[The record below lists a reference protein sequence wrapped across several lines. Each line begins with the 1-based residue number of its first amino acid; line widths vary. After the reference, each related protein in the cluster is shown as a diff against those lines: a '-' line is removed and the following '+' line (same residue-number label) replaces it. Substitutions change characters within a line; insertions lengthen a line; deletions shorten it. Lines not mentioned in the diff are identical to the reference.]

1 MKKEVDELVTNAIR
15 DFGKMIDIVKNAF
28 GDSLPK
34 STTIDLVKNSI
45 EGDVGEL
52 IGIAKSVLGGD
63 VDVGAIINLVSTVIG
78 GDEDV
83 GTIIDIVTGA
93 VGGNATED
101 VSGLDYLNVPPV
113 EGSATE
119 DVSDSGTETP
129 LDGDKL
135 IGETQSQD
143 SVTDTG
149 KLSSNLD
156 RKYKVLT
163 TDEERIKWLDRYLA
177 ANEIFL
183 TSKLKYGPRSGN
195 LKERDELL
203 LERNRVLSGTSSYQQ
218 DGRAAT
224 APGTSVPPAM
234 GSGLV
239 GSDASAPVGSDA
251 SAPVGSDAMG
261 SGLDSLNVPEP
272 DAMGSGLDFWSVRDD
287 RLSGA
292 DRPNDQAKKSGDAS
306 TVIDLVSAY
315 ARDSGA
321 VGLFSA
327 IGGIILGDKE
337 KFVEETKNLG
347 TLGSNIKAM
356 LNAAGSFLAGDPRP
370 VLAALPTEVQAT
382 MALVRSPDAFISNYI
397 VGTGNRLVNL
407 ILADPE
413 AVKRGAEGFTVDG
426 FISAIAEPYIE
437 EGKTI
442 LGAGERLIAAIKNIP
457 GGQSVVDDFTKLGAD
472 LGAKLQTVESKVRT
486 WGEEVIKDLFP
497 WASAPDPDPPVST
510 WKNPDVSDNS
520 DIDDV
525 R

>member
-45 EGDVGEL
+45 EGKVGKIIE
-52 IGIAKSVLGGD
+52 IAKNTVDGD
-63 VDVGAIINLVSTVIG
+63 VDVGAIINLVSTAKG

-83 GTIIDIVTGA
+83 GTIIDLVTGA

-101 VSGLDYLNVPPV
+101 VSGLEYLNVPPV
-113 EGSATE
+113 GSDATE
-119 DVSDSGTETP
+119 DVSNSGTETP
-129 LDGDKL
+129 LDGD
-135 IGETQSQD
+135 
-143 SVTDTG
+143 G

-156 RKYKVLT
+156 RKYKELT
-163 TDEERIKWLDRYLA
+163 TDEERIKFLDRYLRL
-177 ANEIFL
+177 NEIHL
-183 TSKLKYGPRSGN
+183 NDWYKYGGRSKQN
-195 LKERDELL
+195 LKEREELS

-251 SAPVGSDAMG
+251 
-261 SGLDSLNVPEP
+261 
-272 DAMGSGLDFWSVRDD
+272 MGSGLDFWSVRDD

-292 DRPNDQAKKSGDAS
+292 DRPNEQAKKSGDAS

-321 VGLFSA
+321 VGLFST
-327 IGGIILGDKE
+327 IGGIILGDKK
-337 KFVEETKNLG
+337 KFVEDPKNAILG
-347 TLGSNIKAM
+347 TLGANIKAM
-356 LNAAGSFLAGDPRP
+356 LNAGASFLAGDPRP
-370 VLAALPTEVQAT
+370 VLATLPTEVQT
-382 MALVRSPDAFISNYI
+382 VMALVHSPSAFISNYV
-397 VGTGNRLVNL
+397 VGTGNKLINLV
-407 ILADPE
+407 IADPE
-413 AVKRGAEGFTVDG
+413 AVKGGAEGFTIDG
-426 FISAIAEPYIE
+426 FVGAIFEPFIGE
-437 EGKTI
+437 EGEGKTI
-442 LGAGERLIAAIKNIP
+442 LGAGERIAAEVIKEIP
-457 GGQSVVDDFTKLGAD
+457 GGQSVVKVYKKLGKE
-472 LGAKLQTVESKVRT
+472 LGAKLQAAE
-486 WGEEVIKDLFP
+486 KDLRQMGSEAVKALQAFTSP
-497 WASAPDPDPPVST
+497 PETVRGHDRHPPAPPASRV
-510 WKNPDVSDNS
+510 S

>member
-45 EGDVGEL
+45 EGDVGKI

-63 VDVGAIINLVSTVIG
+63 VDVGAIINLVSTAKG

-101 VSGLDYLNVPPV
+101 ISGLDYLNVPPV

-119 DVSDSGTETP
+119 DVSG
-129 LDGDKL
+129 LD
-135 IGETQSQD
+135 
-143 SVTDTG
+143 
-149 KLSSNLD
+149 
-156 RKYKVLT
+156 
-163 TDEERIKWLDRYLA
+163 YL
-177 ANEIFL
+177 NVPPVEG
-183 TSKLKYGPRSGN
+183 S
-195 LKERDELL
+195 
-203 LERNRVLSGTSSYQQ
+203 
-218 DGRAAT
+218 AT
-224 APGTSVPPAM
+224 APSTSVPP
-234 GSGLV
+234 
-239 GSDASAPVGSDA
+239 
-251 SAPVGSDAMG
+251 AMG
-261 SGLDSLNVPEP
+261 SGLDSLNVPEA
-272 DAMGSGLDFWSVRDD
+272 DVMSSGLDFMSVRDD

-321 VGLFSA
+321 VGLFST
-327 IGGIILGDKE
+327 IGGIILGDRKP
-337 KFVEETKNLG
+337 FVEETKNLG

-356 LNAAGSFLAGDPRP
+356 LNAAASFLAGDPRP
-370 VLAALPTEVQAT
+370 VLAALPTEVQTT
-382 MALVRSPDAFISNYI
+382 MALLSSPTAFISNYI

-407 ILADPE
+407 VLADPE
-413 AVKRGAEGFTVDG
+413 AVAEGVEGFTVDG
-426 FISAIAEPYIE
+426 FIRAIAEPYIE

-442 LGAGERLIAAIKNIP
+442 LGAGERLIAAIKKIP
-457 GGQSVVDDFTKLGAD
+457 GGGGVDVAPLDRAPD
-472 LGAKLQTVESKVRT
+472 DPGAKLPEISTSPRKRKGNHLLNFPNGPWHGEPFYSTDGKKFTRSPPLPSPASRT
-486 WGEEVIKDLFP
+486 
-497 WASAPDPDPPVST
+497 
-510 WKNPDVSDNS
+510 SDIDTS

-525 R
+525 Q

>member
-63 VDVGAIINLVSTVIG
+63 VDVGAIINLVSTAKG

-93 VGGNATED
+93 VGGNATAED

-234 GSGLV
+234 GSGL
-239 GSDASAPVGSDA
+239 VGSDA

>member
-45 EGDVGEL
+45 EGDVGKI

-63 VDVGAIINLVSTVIG
+63 VDAGAIINLVSTAKG

-101 VSGLDYLNVPPV
+101 ISGLDYLNVPPV

-119 DVSDSGTETP
+119 DVSG
-129 LDGDKL
+129 LD
-135 IGETQSQD
+135 
-143 SVTDTG
+143 
-149 KLSSNLD
+149 
-156 RKYKVLT
+156 
-163 TDEERIKWLDRYLA
+163 YL
-177 ANEIFL
+177 NVPPVEG
-183 TSKLKYGPRSGN
+183 S
-195 LKERDELL
+195 
-203 LERNRVLSGTSSYQQ
+203 
-218 DGRAAT
+218 AT
-224 APGTSVPPAM
+224 APSTSVPP
-234 GSGLV
+234 
-239 GSDASAPVGSDA
+239 
-251 SAPVGSDAMG
+251 AMG
-261 SGLDSLNVPEP
+261 SGLDSLNVPEA
-272 DAMGSGLDFWSVRDD
+272 DVMSSGLDFMSVRDD

-321 VGLFSA
+321 VGLFST
-327 IGGIILGDKE
+327 IGGIILGDRKP
-337 KFVEETKNLG
+337 FVEETKNLG

-356 LNAAGSFLAGDPRP
+356 LNAAASFLAGDPRP
-370 VLAALPTEVQAT
+370 VLAALPTEVQTT
-382 MALVRSPDAFISNYI
+382 MALLSSPTAFISNYI

-407 ILADPE
+407 VLADPE
-413 AVKRGAEGFTVDG
+413 AVAEGVEGFTVDG
-426 FISAIAEPYIE
+426 FIRAIAEPYIE

-442 LGAGERLIAAIKNIP
+442 LGAGERLIAAIKKIP
-457 GGQSVVDDFTKLGAD
+457 GGGGGDVAPLDRAPDDP
-472 LGAKLQTVESKVRT
+472 GAKLPEISTSPRKKGNHLLNFPNGPWHGEPFYSTDGKKFTRSPPLPSPASRT
-486 WGEEVIKDLFP
+486 
-497 WASAPDPDPPVST
+497 
-510 WKNPDVSDNS
+510 SDIDTS

-525 R
+525 Q

>member
-45 EGDVGEL
+45 EGKVGKIIE
-52 IGIAKSVLGGD
+52 IAKNTVDGD
-63 VDVGAIINLVSTVIG
+63 VDVGAIINLVSTAKG

-93 VGGNATED
+93 VGGNATAED

-251 SAPVGSDAMG
+251 MG

-356 LNAAGSFLAGDPRP
+356 LNAAASFLSGGDPRP
-370 VLAALPTEVQAT
+370 VLAALPPEVQAT

-442 LGAGERLIAAIKNIP
+442 LGAGDRLVADIKKIP

>member
-45 EGDVGEL
+45 EGDVGKI

-63 VDVGAIINLVSTVIG
+63 VDAGAIINLVSTAKG

-83 GTIIDIVTGA
+83 GTIIDLVTGA
-93 VGGNATED
+93 VGGNATEDISGLDYLNVPPVEGSATED

-113 EGSATE
+113 EGSAT
-119 DVSDSGTETP
+119 
-129 LDGDKL
+129 
-135 IGETQSQD
+135 
-143 SVTDTG
+143 
-149 KLSSNLD
+149 
-156 RKYKVLT
+156 
-163 TDEERIKWLDRYLA
+163 
-177 ANEIFL
+177 
-183 TSKLKYGPRSGN
+183 
-195 LKERDELL
+195 
-203 LERNRVLSGTSSYQQ
+203 
-218 DGRAAT
+218 
-224 APGTSVPPAM
+224 APSTSVPP
-234 GSGLV
+234 
-239 GSDASAPVGSDA
+239 
-251 SAPVGSDAMG
+251 AMG
-261 SGLDSLNVPEP
+261 SGLDSLNVPEA
-272 DAMGSGLDFWSVRDD
+272 DVMSSGLDFMSVRDD

-321 VGLFSA
+321 VGLFST

-356 LNAAGSFLAGDPRP
+356 LNAAASFLAGDPRP
-370 VLAALPTEVQAT
+370 VLAALPSEVQTT
-382 MALVRSPDAFISNYI
+382 MALLSSPTAFISNYI

-407 ILADPE
+407 VLADPE
-413 AVKRGAEGFTVDG
+413 AVAEGVEGFTVDG
-426 FISAIAEPYIE
+426 FIRAIAEPYIE

-442 LGAGERLIAAIKNIP
+442 LGAGERLIAAIKKIP
-457 GGQSVVDDFTKLGAD
+457 GGGGVDVAPLDRAPD
-472 LGAKLQTVESKVRT
+472 DPGAKLPEISTSPRKRKGNHLLNFPNGPWHGEPFYSTDGKKFTRSPPLPSPASRT
-486 WGEEVIKDLFP
+486 
-497 WASAPDPDPPVST
+497 
-510 WKNPDVSDNS
+510 SDIDTS

-525 R
+525 Q

>member
-45 EGDVGEL
+45 EGDVGKI

-63 VDVGAIINLVSTVIG
+63 VDAGAIINLVSTAKG

-83 GTIIDIVTGA
+83 GTIIDLVTGA

-101 VSGLDYLNVPPV
+101 VSGLEYLNVPV
-113 EGSATE
+113 GGNATE
-119 DVSDSGTETP
+119 DVSGLEYLNVP
-129 LDGDKL
+129 VG
-135 IGETQSQD
+135 
-143 SVTDTG
+143 
-149 KLSSNLD
+149 SS
-156 RKYKVLT
+156 
-163 TDEERIKWLDRYLA
+163 
-177 ANEIFL
+177 
-183 TSKLKYGPRSGN
+183 
-195 LKERDELL
+195 
-203 LERNRVLSGTSSYQQ
+203 
-218 DGRAAT
+218 AT
-224 APGTSVPPAM
+224 APSTSVPPAM
-234 GSGLV
+234 GSGL
-239 GSDASAPVGSDA
+239 
-251 SAPVGSDAMG
+251 
-261 SGLDSLNVPEP
+261 
-272 DAMGSGLDFWSVRDD
+272 DFMSVRDD

-321 VGLFSA
+321 VGLFST

-356 LNAAGSFLAGDPRP
+356 LNAAASFLAGDPRP
-370 VLAALPTEVQAT
+370 VLAALPTEVQTT
-382 MALVRSPDAFISNYI
+382 MALLSSPTAFISNYI

-407 ILADPE
+407 VLADPE
-413 AVKRGAEGFTVDG
+413 AVAEGVEGFTVDG
-426 FISAIAEPYIE
+426 FIRAIAEPYIE

-442 LGAGERLIAAIKNIP
+442 LGAGERLIAAIKKIP
-457 GGQSVVDDFTKLGAD
+457 GGGGVDVAPLDRAPD
-472 LGAKLQTVESKVRT
+472 DPGAKLPEISTSPRKKGNHLLNFPNGPWHGEPFYSTDGKKFTRSPTLPSPASRT
-486 WGEEVIKDLFP
+486 
-497 WASAPDPDPPVST
+497 
-510 WKNPDVSDNS
+510 SDIDTS

-525 R
+525 Q

>member
-45 EGDVGEL
+45 EGDVGKI

-63 VDVGAIINLVSTVIG
+63 VDAGAIINLVSTAKG

-101 VSGLDYLNVPPV
+101 ISGLDYLNVPPV

-119 DVSDSGTETP
+119 DVSG
-129 LDGDKL
+129 LD
-135 IGETQSQD
+135 
-143 SVTDTG
+143 
-149 KLSSNLD
+149 
-156 RKYKVLT
+156 
-163 TDEERIKWLDRYLA
+163 YL
-177 ANEIFL
+177 NVPPVEG
-183 TSKLKYGPRSGN
+183 S
-195 LKERDELL
+195 
-203 LERNRVLSGTSSYQQ
+203 
-218 DGRAAT
+218 AT
-224 APGTSVPPAM
+224 APSTSVPP
-234 GSGLV
+234 
-239 GSDASAPVGSDA
+239 
-251 SAPVGSDAMG
+251 AMG
-261 SGLDSLNVPEP
+261 SGLDSLNVPEA
-272 DAMGSGLDFWSVRDD
+272 DVMSSGLDFMSVRDD

-321 VGLFSA
+321 VGLFST
-327 IGGIILGDKE
+327 IGGIILGDRKP
-337 KFVEETKNLG
+337 FVEETKNLG

-356 LNAAGSFLAGDPRP
+356 LNAAASFLAGDPRP
-370 VLAALPTEVQAT
+370 VLAALPTEVQTT
-382 MALVRSPDAFISNYI
+382 MALLSSPTAFISNYI

-407 ILADPE
+407 VLADPE
-413 AVKRGAEGFTVDG
+413 AVAEGVEGFTVDG
-426 FISAIAEPYIE
+426 FIRAIAEPYIE

-442 LGAGERLIAAIKNIP
+442 LGAGERLIAAIKKIP
-457 GGQSVVDDFTKLGAD
+457 GGGGVDVAPLDRAPD
-472 LGAKLQTVESKVRT
+472 DPGAKLPEISTSPRKKGNHLLNFPNGPWHGEPFYSTDGKKFTRSPPLPSPASRT
-486 WGEEVIKDLFP
+486 
-497 WASAPDPDPPVST
+497 
-510 WKNPDVSDNS
+510 SDIDTS

-525 R
+525 Q

>member
-45 EGDVGEL
+45 EGDVGKI

-63 VDVGAIINLVSTVIG
+63 VDAGAIINLVSTAKG

-101 VSGLDYLNVPPV
+101 ISGLDYLNVPPV

-119 DVSDSGTETP
+119 DVSG
-129 LDGDKL
+129 LD
-135 IGETQSQD
+135 
-143 SVTDTG
+143 
-149 KLSSNLD
+149 
-156 RKYKVLT
+156 
-163 TDEERIKWLDRYLA
+163 YL
-177 ANEIFL
+177 NVPPVEG
-183 TSKLKYGPRSGN
+183 S
-195 LKERDELL
+195 
-203 LERNRVLSGTSSYQQ
+203 
-218 DGRAAT
+218 AT
-224 APGTSVPPAM
+224 APSTSVPP
-234 GSGLV
+234 
-239 GSDASAPVGSDA
+239 
-251 SAPVGSDAMG
+251 AMG
-261 SGLDSLNVPEP
+261 SGLDSLNVPEA
-272 DAMGSGLDFWSVRDD
+272 DVMSSGLDFMSVRDD

-321 VGLFSA
+321 VGLFST
-327 IGGIILGDKE
+327 IGGIILGDRKP
-337 KFVEETKNLG
+337 FVEETKNLG

-356 LNAAGSFLAGDPRP
+356 LNAAASFLAGDPRP
-370 VLAALPTEVQAT
+370 VLAALPTEVQTT
-382 MALVRSPDAFISNYI
+382 MALLSSPTAFISNVI
-397 VGTGNRLVNL
+397 VGTGNRLINL
-407 ILADPE
+407 VLADPE
-413 AVKRGAEGFTVDG
+413 AVKGGAEGFTVDG
-426 FISAIAEPYIE
+426 FVGAIFEPFIE
-437 EGKTI
+437 KGKTI
-442 LGAGERLIAAIKNIP
+442 LGAGERIAAAIKNIP

-472 LGAKLQTVESKVRT
+472 LGAKLPDVGTDLRQTGSDL
-486 WGEEVIKDLFP
+486 IKTLFP

-525 R
+525 Q

>member
-45 EGDVGEL
+45 EGDVGKI

-63 VDVGAIINLVSTVIG
+63 VDAGAIINLVSTAKG

-101 VSGLDYLNVPPV
+101 ISGLDYLNVPPV

-119 DVSDSGTETP
+119 DVSG
-129 LDGDKL
+129 LD
-135 IGETQSQD
+135 
-143 SVTDTG
+143 
-149 KLSSNLD
+149 
-156 RKYKVLT
+156 
-163 TDEERIKWLDRYLA
+163 YL
-177 ANEIFL
+177 NVPPVEG
-183 TSKLKYGPRSGN
+183 S
-195 LKERDELL
+195 
-203 LERNRVLSGTSSYQQ
+203 
-218 DGRAAT
+218 AT
-224 APGTSVPPAM
+224 APSTSVPP
-234 GSGLV
+234 
-239 GSDASAPVGSDA
+239 
-251 SAPVGSDAMG
+251 AMG
-261 SGLDSLNVPEP
+261 SGLDSLNVPEA
-272 DAMGSGLDFWSVRDD
+272 DVMSSGLDFWSVRDD

-292 DRPNDQAKKSGDAS
+292 DRPNEQAKKSGDAS

-321 VGLFSA
+321 VGLFST

-356 LNAAGSFLAGDPRP
+356 LNAAASFLAGDPRP
-370 VLAALPTEVQAT
+370 VLAALPTEVQTT
-382 MALVRSPDAFISNYI
+382 MALLSSPTAFISNYI

-407 ILADPE
+407 VLADPE
-413 AVKRGAEGFTVDG
+413 AVAEGVEGFTVDG
-426 FISAIAEPYIE
+426 FIRAIAEPYIE

-442 LGAGERLIAAIKNIP
+442 LGAGERLIAAIKKIP
-457 GGQSVVDDFTKLGAD
+457 GGGGVDVAPLDRAPD
-472 LGAKLQTVESKVRT
+472 DPGAKLPEISTSPRKRKGNHLLNFPNGPWHGEPFYSTDGKKFTRSPPLPSPASRT
-486 WGEEVIKDLFP
+486 
-497 WASAPDPDPPVST
+497 
-510 WKNPDVSDNS
+510 SDIDTS

-525 R
+525 Q

>member
-1 MKKEVDELVTNAIR
+1 MKKEDDGNLSKAVDELVTNAIR

-45 EGDVGEL
+45 EGDVGKT

-119 DVSDSGTETP
+119 DVSG
-129 LDGDKL
+129 LD
-135 IGETQSQD
+135 
-143 SVTDTG
+143 
-149 KLSSNLD
+149 
-156 RKYKVLT
+156 
-163 TDEERIKWLDRYLA
+163 YL
-177 ANEIFL
+177 NVPPVEG
-183 TSKLKYGPRSGN
+183 S
-195 LKERDELL
+195 
-203 LERNRVLSGTSSYQQ
+203 
-218 DGRAAT
+218 AT
-224 APGTSVPPAM
+224 APSTSVPP
-234 GSGLV
+234 
-239 GSDASAPVGSDA
+239 
-251 SAPVGSDAMG
+251 AMG
-261 SGLDSLNVPEP
+261 SGLDSLNVPEADVMSSGLDSLNVP
-272 DAMGSGLDFWSVRDD
+272 EADVMSSGLDFWSVRDD

-370 VLAALPTEVQAT
+370 VLAALPPEVQT
-382 MALVRSPDAFISNYI
+382 VMEVVRSPDAFISNYI

-407 ILADPE
+407 VLADPE

-442 LGAGERLIAAIKNIP
+442 LGAGERLIAAIKKIP
-457 GGQSVVDDFTKLGAD
+457 GGKDTADKFEKIGAD